1 MGNDIADNTFFEV
14 QAEKFYQKKVEVA
27 RGVIELGQILIETKE
42 KLPHG
47 SWIKWLEDIRVNF
60 TPRTA
65 QRYMER
71 TKFYKSECDR
81 LRLDKLETCFHF
93 EDILNEITGREFKTL
108 KSAPEEVK
116 EDVANSTSQ
125 EEAKKKIKEYEEQL
139 KQEKQDKEVSS
150 VNHDSDVVIKRE
162 RKPIPETVKKSVRV
176 RSGNSCERCGYNFTK
191 FPIEEFHHI
200 NENPSDNRLDNIL
213 HLCPNCHALEHYILR
228 GGELNE

>member
-1 MGNDIADNTFFEV
+1 MGNDIVDNTFFEV

-47 SWIKWLEDIRVNF
+47 SWIKWLEDSRVGF
-60 TPRTA
+60 TER
-65 QRYMER
+65 QSQKYMKIARELGEA
-71 TKFYKSECDR
+71 FSHVLLDNLS
-81 LRLDKLETCFHF
+81 LRKLY
-93 EDILNEITGREFKTL
+93 TL
-108 KSAPEEVK
+108 ASAPEEVK
-116 EDVANSTSQ
+116 EEVANSKDK
-125 EEAKKKIKEYEEQL
+125 EEVEKKIKKYEEQL
-139 KQEKQDKEVSS
+139 KQEKQDREVSS
-150 VNHDSDVVIKRE
+150 INPYSDVVIKRE

-176 RSGNSCERCGYNFTK
+176 RSRNSCERCGYNFTK

-228 GGELNE
+228 GGILK

>member
-1 MGNDIADNTFFEV
+1 MSNDITDNTFFEV

-47 SWIKWLEDIRVNF
+47 SWIKWLEDSRVGF
-60 TPRTA
+60 KDSTA
-65 QRYMER
+65 RKYMKIAKEFEEDFGH
-71 TKFYKSECDR
+71 TV
-81 LRLDKLETCFHF
+81 LDSLSLNKLY
-93 EDILNEITGREFKTL
+93 TL
-108 KSAPEEVK
+108 ALAPEEVK
-116 EDVANSTSQ
+116 KDVANSKDK
-125 EEAKKKIKEYEEQL
+125 EEAEKKIKQYEEQL
-139 KQEKQDKEVSS
+139 KQEKPYKEVSS
-150 VNHDSDVVIKRE
+150 INTNLNVVIKRE

-176 RSGNSCERCGYNFTK
+176 RSRNSCERCGYNFTK

-228 GGELNE
+228 GGILK

>member
-1 MGNDIADNTFFEV
+1 MGNDITDNTFFEV

-47 SWIKWLEDIRVNF
+47 SWIKWLEDSRVGFNRNQANKYIKIAKEF
-60 TPRTA
+60 GEDFGHGMTI
-65 QRYMER
+65 
-71 TKFYKSECDR
+71 
-81 LRLDKLETCFHF
+81 LDNLSLNKLY
-93 EDILNEITGREFKTL
+93 TL
-108 KSAPEEVK
+108 ASAPEEVK
-116 EDVANSTSQ
+116 EDVANSKDK
-125 EEAKKKIKEYEEQL
+125 EEAEKKIKKYEEQL
-139 KQEKQDKEVSS
+139 KQEKPYKEVSS
-150 VNHDSDVVIKRE
+150 INTNLNILIKKE

-176 RSGNSCERCGYNFTK
+176 RSRNSCERCGYNFTK

-228 GGELNE
+228 GGKLNE